1 MTDYNVMREERA
13 KYIVLR
19 QNVLLSHNRFVSL
32 SMMQDLFI
40 ICMVRNELLPVP
52 RARRCHTL
60 RCRPSDNQYV
70 NTCSDPE

>member
-1 MTDYNVMREERA
+1 MTDFREERA

-19 QNVLLSHNRFVSL
+19 QNVLLNHNRFVSL
-32 SMMQDLFI
+32 SVMQDLFI

-52 RARRCHTL
+52 QACRCHTL